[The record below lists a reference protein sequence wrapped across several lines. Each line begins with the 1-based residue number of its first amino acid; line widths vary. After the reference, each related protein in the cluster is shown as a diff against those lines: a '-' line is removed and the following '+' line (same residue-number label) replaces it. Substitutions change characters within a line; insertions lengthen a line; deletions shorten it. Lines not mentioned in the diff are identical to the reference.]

1 MSRTLFIIAYDIA
14 DERRLAKVHYLL
26 KSFSTGG
33 QKSVYECFL
42 TEAELERV
50 IAGLQKL
57 INPFEDRIHIFTL
70 DGRSKTHT
78 LGIAIQPRDPKF
90 YFIG

>member
-1 MSRTLFIIAYDIA
+1 MARTLYIIAYDIS
-14 DERRLAKVHYLL
+14 DDHRLAKVHYFL
-26 KSFSTGG
+26 KNFSTGG

-42 TEAELERV
+42 TDAELERV
-50 IAGLQKL
+50 KNSLKEL
-57 INPFEDRIHIFTL
+57 IHPFEDRIHIFAL

-90 YFIG
+90 FIIG

>member
-1 MSRTLFIIAYDIA
+1 MARTLYIIAYDIS
-14 DERRLAKVHYLL
+14 DDRRLAKVHYFL
-26 KSFSTGG
+26 KSFATGG
-33 QKSVYECFL
+33 QKSVYECYL
-42 TEAELERV
+42 TDSE
-50 IAGLQKL
+50 LQKVINKLEIL
-57 INPFEDRIHIFTL
+57 IHPFEDRIHIFTL